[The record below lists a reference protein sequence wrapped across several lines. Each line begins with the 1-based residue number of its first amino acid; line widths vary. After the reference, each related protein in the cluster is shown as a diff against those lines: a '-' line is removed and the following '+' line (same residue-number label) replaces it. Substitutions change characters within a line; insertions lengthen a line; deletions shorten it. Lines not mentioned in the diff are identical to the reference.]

1 MNGYAVSDARVETS
15 PDTTRGTATLLFLF
29 VGSGCSALIYEVVW
43 FHRDR
48 SLRLQYLAGLALD
61 EYRSDQ
67 IYSAIEEYRHIQR
80 ACSSSPGSWKPS

>member
-1 MNGYAVSDARVETS
+1 M
-15 PDTTRGTATLLFLF
+15 LFLF

-61 EYRSDQ
+61 EYRSNQ
-67 IYSAIEEYRHIQR
+67 IYSAIEEYRR
-80 ACSSSPGSWKPS
+80 YPESLFVEPGELEAELRLYYSR

>member
-1 MNGYAVSDARVETS
+1 M
-15 PDTTRGTATLLFLF
+15 LFLF

-43 FHRDR
+43 FHLEGAAINCDR

-67 IYSAIEEYRHIQR
+67 IYSAIEEYRR
-80 ACSSSPGSWKPS
+80 YPESLFVEPGELEAELRLYQSR

>member
-1 MNGYAVSDARVETS
+1 MGYAVSDARVETS

-43 FHRDR
+43 FH
-48 SLRLQYLAGLALD
+48 LALD

-67 IYSAIEEYRHIQR
+67 IYSAIEEYRR
-80 ACSSSPGSWKPS
+80 YPESLFVEPGELEAELRLY

>member
-43 FHRDR
+43 FH
-48 SLRLQYLAGLALD
+48 LALD

-67 IYSAIEEYRHIQR
+67 DSSSTYSAIEEYRR
-80 ACSSSPGSWKPS
+80 YPESLFVEPGELEAELRLY